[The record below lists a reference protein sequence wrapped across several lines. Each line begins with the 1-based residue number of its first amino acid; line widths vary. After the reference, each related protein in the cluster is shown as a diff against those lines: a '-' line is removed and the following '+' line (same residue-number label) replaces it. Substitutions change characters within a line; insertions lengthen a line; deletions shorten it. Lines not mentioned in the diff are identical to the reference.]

1 VLILDTGR
9 LARATRNVGPSLVVV
24 ATASAVSLLVLYLW
38 RTTPST
44 TTSHDPGASGHA
56 GHAMS
61 SHDPGGSGHAGHA
74 IETATAI
81 RPVVFMVGWMLMTA
95 AMMLPS
101 AMPLLASLD
110 RIARS
115 QSSRRT
121 LPLLAALAYLAVWG
135 AVGAAALAVNALA
148 DAHLLSRASSE
159 VVSLLGGGALVLAG
173 VYGLSP
179 LAGACLRA
187 CRRPFG
193 FLARHWR
200 GGSRPDLQAARIGAA
215 YGVSCVGCCVP
226 MVAMMFIVGMSN
238 IAIVIAM
245 GVVMV
250 LMKSSVVGIRVAQ
263 LLSLALVVAGVAVA
277 LGWLDVAP
285 HEHGWLD
292 VAPHH

>member
-1 VLILDTGR
+1 MEDVLTLDTGR
-9 LARATRNVGPSLVVV
+9 LSRATRNVGPSLVVV

-44 TTSHDPGASGHA
+44 TSSHHPGA
-56 GHAMS
+56 
-61 SHDPGGSGHAGHA
+61 SGHAGHA

-81 RPVVFMVGWMLMTA
+81 RPVVFLVGWMLMTA

-115 QSSRRT
+115 QSSRWT
-121 LPLLAALAYLAVWG
+121 LPLVAALACLAVWG
-135 AVGAAALAVNALA
+135 GRR
-148 DAHLLSRASSE
+148 S
-159 VVSLLGGGALVLAG
+159 GGAGRQSAG
-173 VYGLSP
+173 R
-179 LAGACLRA
+179 RA
-187 CRRPFG
+187 PPESRQQRGRRPARRRSIGVGWRVRPLTTGGRLPAGCRCPFW

-226 MVAMMFIVGMSN
+226 MVGMMFIVGMSN

-285 HEHGWLD
+285 HQY
-292 VAPHH
+292 

>member
-1 VLILDTGR
+1 VLTLDTGR
-9 LARATRNVGPSLVVV
+9 LSRATRNVGPSLVVV
-24 ATASAVSLLVLYLW
+24 ATASAVSLVVLYLW
-38 RTTPST
+38 RTTPSR
-44 TTSHDPGASGHA
+44 TSSHYPGASGHA
-56 GHAMS
+56 AHAIET
-61 SHDPGGSGHAGHA
+61 GASGHAAHA

-135 AVGAAALAVNALA
+135 VVGAAALAVTALA

-159 VVSLLGGGALVLAG
+159 VVALLAGGALVLAG

-200 GGSRPDLQAARIGAA
+200 GGSRTDLQAARIGAA
-215 YGVSCVGCCVP
+215 YGVSCVGCCIP

-250 LMKSSVVGIRVAQ
+250 LMKSSIVGIRVAQ

-285 HEHGWLD
+285 HQHGWLD
-292 VAPHH
+292 VAPHQH